1 MAQEPLTEEQKLA
14 QVRTNV
20 ASMMVLVNEEK
31 ALQAAWQAQLVS
43 NTTQNDAQRMRDIEN
58 ERHRG

>member
-31 ALQAAWQAQLVS
+31 ALQAAEQAQQVS
-43 NTTQNDAQRMRDIEN
+43 NTM
-58 ERHRG
+58 HRE